1 MDEQSEKIKEIGE
14 GWDKQS
20 QPIHRLTFLDAE
32 RQALEE
38 AIKVY
43 KDFIEYKIGDRIEAP
58 YWARLQAIKILEEKL
73 NKI

>member
-20 QPIHRLTFLDAE
+20 QPIYRLTFLDAE

-43 KDFIEYKIGDRIEAP
+43 KDFIEDKIGDRIEAP
-58 YWARLQAIKILEEKL
+58 YWARLQAIKRLEEKL